1 MIATYGQ
8 HKDKTGSATTSTT
21 KQLKEHLAEPEA
33 KKLRAQPS
41 DPKEATTEEEKTS
54 TI

>member
-8 HKDKTGSATTSTT
+8 HKYKTGTATTCTT

-33 KKLRAQPS
+33 KKLQVQSS
-41 DPKEATTEEEKTS
+41 DPNKATIEEEKTS